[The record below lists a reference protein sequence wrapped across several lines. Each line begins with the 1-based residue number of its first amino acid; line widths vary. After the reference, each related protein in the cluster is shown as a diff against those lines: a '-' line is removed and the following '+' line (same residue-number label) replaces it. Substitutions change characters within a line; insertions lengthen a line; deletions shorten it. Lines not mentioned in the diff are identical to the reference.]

1 MATASAQLSS
11 KPATPGDKVTLLG
24 LSSRLEQGS
33 SAEVV
38 SRQTAVKDVAWQK
51 LNMPT
56 PPRYQQQNLELVRVM
71 DTIRSD
77 GGVLV
82 DDSSGAVV
90 ALWSSFFYQRGG
102 SRPAESQFV
111 AGMPVECIA
120 TAAEQLRVALRTKA
134 DIPPLQALGLDFE
147 TISLAQARK
156 RGLDDATTSVLRI
169 SK

>member
-1 MATASAQLSS
+1 MHPVHNFAFVQYSPETVHVATASAQLSS

-102 SRPAESQFV
+102 SRPAESQFGKMV
-111 AGMPVECIA
+111 TLSRFVCCP
-120 TAAEQLRVALRTKA
+120 TR
-134 DIPPLQALGLDFE
+134 
-147 TISLAQARK
+147 
-156 RGLDDATTSVLRI
+156 
-169 SK
+169 

>member
-90 ALWSSFFYQRGG
+90 ALWSSFFYRRGG
-102 SRPAESQFV
+102 SRPAESQFGKMV
-111 AGMPVECIA
+111 MLSRCVCCP
-120 TAAEQLRVALRTKA
+120 TR
-134 DIPPLQALGLDFE
+134 
-147 TISLAQARK
+147 
-156 RGLDDATTSVLRI
+156 
-169 SK
+169 